1 MSMMLSPALLVVVL
15 IVLVALVLLNLL
27 LTLRLAAIVQQ
38 REYDRLPL
46 AFPVGA
52 PLPAFTARRQH
63 DGVAVPSAALSG
75 AAAVLVFLSPACG
88 DCRRRRVELI
98 ELHPAIVA
106 SGVGL
111 WIFGAGARRRVRA
124 FFEDTPLADH
134 VMSIGAGVRR
144 RLNAR
149 NAAPFYLFVDD
160 GGTVVASGFVGNE
173 DWNGFVEQMREV
185 LAAQRPPA
193 TLPPVMIDR
202 AGTDGVLAPTVETS

>member
-1 MSMMLSPALLVVVL
+1 VNITLSSSVVFVVLAVL
-15 IVLVALVLLNLL
+15 IVLVLLNLL

-52 PLPAFTARRQH
+52 PLPAFSARRVH
-63 DGVAVPSAALSG
+63 DGETVHSATLSG
-75 AAAVLVFLSPACG
+75 AASVLVFLSPACG

-106 SGVGL
+106 SGIGL
-111 WIFGAGARRRVRA
+111 WVFGAGARRRVRA
-124 FFEDTPLADH
+124 FFEGTPLAAH
-134 VMSIGAGVRR
+134 VMSIRTGVRR

-160 GGTVVASGFVGNE
+160 AGTVVASGFVGDD
-173 DWNGFVEQMREV
+173 DWRSFDAQMRGLLEASAQPASVPLAIDTAISAEV
-185 LAAQRPPA
+185 PA
-193 TLPPVMIDR
+193 
-202 AGTDGVLAPTVETS
+202 ETG

>member
-1 MSMMLSPALLVVVL
+1 VNITLSSPLVFVVL
-15 IVLVALVLLNLL
+15 AALIVLVLLNLL

-52 PLPAFTARRQH
+52 PLPAFSARRVH
-63 DGVAVPSAALSG
+63 DGATVHSAMLSG
-75 AAAVLVFLSPACG
+75 AASVLVFLSPACG

-111 WIFGAGARRRVRA
+111 WVFGAGARRRVRA
-124 FFEDTPLADH
+124 FFEGTPLAAH
-134 VMSIGAGVRR
+134 VVSIRAGVRR

-160 GGTVVASGFVGNE
+160 AGTVVASGFVGDG
-173 DWNGFVEQMREV
+173 DWRSFDAQMREA
-185 LAAQRPPA
+185 LETTGRASSALLESGHAA
-193 TLPPVMIDR
+193 V
-202 AGTDGVLAPTVETS
+202 AGTG

>member
-1 MSMMLSPALLVVVL
+1 MNITLSSPVVFVVLALLVV
-15 IVLVALVLLNLL
+15 LVLLNLL

-52 PLPAFTARRQH
+52 PLPAFSARRVH
-63 DGVAVPSAALSG
+63 DGTPVHSATLAG
-75 AAAVLVFLSPACG
+75 AASVLVFLSPACG

-106 SGVGL
+106 SGIGL
-111 WIFGAGARRRVRA
+111 WVFGAGARRRVRA
-124 FFEDTPLADH
+124 FFEGTPLAAH
-134 VMSIGAGVRR
+134 LMSIRAGVRR

-160 GGTVVASGFVGNE
+160 AGTVVASGFVGDD
-173 DWNGFVEQMREV
+173 DWRSFDAQMREA
-185 LAAQRPPA
+185 LEAAA
-193 TLPPVMIDR
+193 R
-202 AGTDGVLAPTVETS
+202 APSVPLESGHALVAETG